1 MPARCSTVQAVAAVV
16 WDQEFHSEADLAF
29 LAAISKADS
38 EWVSAL
44 DTANIT
50 FGAGSEA
57 WQAVKRL
64 ATRQRDADYAKALA
78 ELEAHDDEEF
88 ELQAAE

>member
-16 WDQEFHSEADLAF
+16 WDQAFHSEADLAF
-29 LAAISKADS
+29 LAAISKANS
-38 EWVSAL
+38 EWVGAL

-57 WQAVKRL
+57 WEAVKRL
-64 ATRQRDADYAKALA
+64 ATRQRDAAYARALA
-78 ELEAHDDEEF
+78 ELEAHDEEWL
-88 ELQAAE
+88 EAAE

>member
-1 MPARCSTVQAVAAVV
+1 MSPARCSTVQAVAAVV
-16 WDQEFHSEADLAF
+16 WDQDTHSEADLAF

-38 EWVSAL
+38 EWVGAL

-57 WQAVKRL
+57 WEAVVQNLERPSH
-64 ATRQRDADYAKALA
+64 AALR
-78 ELEAHDDEEF
+78 
-88 ELQAAE
+88 